1 MTTES
6 TNNNPT
12 NTRKPLGFGM
22 TMLASAVGVIVAFAV
37 LQFLGFLIFIGMLVS
52 LISSSGKTVTT
63 LTGTNYAVELDLRGG
78 ITESVGTELQEL
90 MSRDKSVSMEEM
102 LKAID
107 CAATDDRVVALYLH
121 MGGGTMDWAQAEEL
135 MIALQ
140 DFDSECG
147 KPIFAYGDAYSQP
160 EYYVATAART
170 IAVHPA
176 GMIDFR
182 GMGGQIIFYKGLL
195 DKLGVKID
203 LIRPS
208 SNAYKSAGESY
219 IRTDMS
225 DENRQQVREYISGI
239 WNHCIET
246 IAENRNHTID
256 IFYDLQGRKITIT
269 PEDLNALAD
278 NLTACLPHEAKKA
291 WLVDTLCFEQDIKQL
306 MKENYHAKKIVGVK
320 TYAKEWDY
328 NEGNHGIAVIYAE
341 GNVLPGTSDGRD
353 VAVYGDDIA
362 KALKDAAMDDD
373 VKAIVLRINSP
384 GGAATASETMT
395 YAMKSVRGRK
405 PIVVSMSGV
414 AASAGYEMACMAD
427 CIVAH
432 PTTLT
437 GSIGVFATIPEIS
450 DLLRKHLGI
459 TTDTVQTNRNSTG
472 LTITRPLSP
481 AARDMMQRNVED
493 FYKTFCQRVAFGRNM
508 KVDEVEK
515 LARGRVYTGAQAKE
529 LGLVDTLG
537 GMTLALN
544 IAAER
549 AHLDIKD
556 CYIVKYPEEKSLWEQ
571 IMDAY
576 YDRDEE
582 KEIRAR
588 LDAIIPFY
596 SDLEAWSK
604 MEPLQARLPFILR
617 IEN

>member
-6 TNNNPT
+6 TNNKPT
-12 NTRKPLGFGM
+12 TTRKPLGFGM

-90 MSRDKSVSMEEM
+90 MSRGKTVSMEEM
-102 LKAID
+102 LRAID

-140 DFDSECG
+140 DFDEESG
-147 KPIFAYGDAYSQP
+147 KPIIAYGDAYSQP
-160 EYYVATAART
+160 EYYLATAART

-182 GMGGQIIFYKGLL
+182 GMGGQVLFYKGLL
-195 DKLGVKID
+195 DKLGVKMD
-203 LIRPS
+203 LIRPT
-208 SNAYKSAGESY
+208 SNAYKSAGEPY

-225 DENRQQVREYISGI
+225 DANRQQVREYLSGI
-239 WNHCIET
+239 WNHCIEVM
-246 IAENRNHTID
+246 AENRNHTIGLY
-256 IFYDLQGRKITIT
+256 YDFAGRQHTIT
-269 PEDLNALAD
+269 PQDLNTLAD
-278 NLTACLPHEAKKA
+278 NLTACLPSEAKQS
-291 WLVDTLCFEQDIKQL
+291 WLIDTLCFEQDIKQM
-306 MKENYHAKKIVGVK
+306 MKKNHGAKKIVSAK

-328 NEGNHGIAVIYAE
+328 NEGEHGIAVIYAE
-341 GNVLPGTSDGRD
+341 GNVVPGKGDGREMG
-353 VAVYGDDIA
+353 VYGDDIA
-362 KALKDAAMDDD
+362 KALKDAAEDDD
-373 VKAIVLRINSP
+373 VEAIVLRINSP

-395 YAMKSVRGRK
+395 HAMMEVKGKK

-414 AASAGYEMACMAD
+414 AASAGYEMACLAD

-450 DLLRKHLGI
+450 GLLRKHLGI
-459 TTDTVQTNRNSTG
+459 TTDTVQTNKNSTG

-493 FYKTFCQRVAFGRNM
+493 FYKTFCQRVATGRKMN
-508 KVDEVEK
+508 VEEVEK

-529 LGLVDTLG
+529 IGLVDTLG
-537 GMTLALN
+537 GMLLALN
-544 IAAER
+544 IAAEM
-549 AHLDIKD
+549 ANLEVGN
-556 CYIVKYPEEKSLWEQ
+556 CYLVKYPAEKSLWEQ
-571 IMDAY
+571 IVDVY
-576 YDRDEE
+576 YERDEE
-582 KEIRAR
+582 KELRAR
-588 LDAIIPFY
+588 LNAIFPFY
-596 SDLEAWSK
+596 SELEEWSS
-604 MEPLQARLPFILR
+604 MEPLQARLPFILK